1 MTPQLPFK
9 LMTVQE
15 LDRRQR
21 AGEPFYLLDVRQP
34 AEHALAA
41 LPGSKLIPLNQL
53 LERIAEVEPPA
64 GVPVVVYCHHGIR
77 SQHGAMALVQHGLTE
92 VYSLHGGIDAWSLE
106 VGPNVPRY

>member
-15 LDRRQR
+15 LARRMV
-21 AGEPFYLLDVRQP
+21 AGERVYLLDVRQP

-41 LPGSKLIPLNQL
+41 LPDSQLVPLNDL
-53 LERIAEVEPPA
+53 ADRIAEVKPPA
-64 GVPVVVYCHHGIR
+64 GVPVVVYCHHGVR
-77 SQHGAMALVQHGLTE
+77 SQHGAMALVQNGHSE

-106 VGPNVPRY
+106 VDPNVPRY